1 MSKCPRCFTELAS
14 AQAWMCISGSCSPEA
29 NAPRGVTGPVRTVE
43 SSLRATEL
51 PDPGPP
57 TCASCHGPAV
67 EVCTVRSCRFVLP
80 PAWREAPSTC
90 VVMAGARATGKSMYI
105 AVLVKQLE
113 QFGEMAGIRVS
124 PATHASSALYST
136 IYQKPLFEQ
145 RGMLAPT
152 GRISNTD
159 AYQHEPLVLEIAP
172 RIGAR
177 HYLVLRDLG
186 GEDLE
191 ANPLDLANLGF
202 VANADSILFL
212 FDPLSLPDVREQL
225 VGLVSIPATQVSGES
240 IAVLDNVLRLIEG
253 RRPRL
258 ALVLSK
264 FDVVQAMCDVRGSD
278 LSRIMQNRGAAF
290 VREPGWRGPYAEQ
303 DGQLLHEEIR
313 SLLQW
318 LGVGWLAT
326 AMERLSLQHGLD
338 QRFFAVSALGD
349 APDGAYLNDRG
360 IAPFRCL
367 DPIRW
372 ILSGRAF

>member
-1 MSKCPRCFTELAS
+1 MSKCPRCFTELPS
-14 AQAWMCISGSCSPEA
+14 TQAWMCVSGDCTPA
-29 NAPRGVTGPVRTVE
+29 TGAPRGVTGPIRTVE
-43 SSLRATEL
+43 RPVQGTET

-57 TCASCHGPAV
+57 TCGKCDGATV

-80 PAWREAPSTC
+80 PGWRETPSTC

-113 QFGEMAGIRVS
+113 QFGEIAGIRVS
-124 PATHASSALYST
+124 PATRTSAALYST
-136 IYQKPLFEQ
+136 VYEKPLFEQ

-152 GRISNTD
+152 GRISNAD

-177 HYLVLRDLG
+177 HYLVLRDVG

-191 ANPLDLANLGF
+191 ANALDVANLGF
-202 VANADSILFL
+202 VANADGVLFL

-225 VGLVSIPATQVSGES
+225 MGLVSTPPTQVSGES
-240 IAVLDNVLRLIEG
+240 VAVLDNVLRLIEG
-253 RRPRL
+253 RHPRL

-264 FDVVQAMCDVRGSD
+264 FDVVQAMRDVRGSD
-278 LSRIMQNRGAAF
+278 LSRIMQNTGAAF

-303 DGQLLHEEIR
+303 DGRLLHEEIR

-326 AMERLSLQHGLD
+326 AMERLSHQGLD

-349 APDGAYLNDRG
+349 SPDGAYLHDRG

-372 ILSGRAF
+372 MLAGRAL